1 MARKVV
7 WTYAAWTD
15 LESIADFISRDSP
28 YYAGALVREVREAAR
43 SLSQLALRG
52 RVVPEIGYKTIR
64 EILVQNYRLIYRV
77 DKSRVAILAF
87 IHGARD
93 LRALW
98 TKRYQN

>member
-15 LESIADFISRDSP
+15 LEGIADFISRDSP
-28 YYAGALVREVREAAR
+28 YYAGTLVREVREATR
-43 SLSQLALRG
+43 SLSQLAMRG
-52 RVVPEIGYKTIR
+52 RMVPEIGDKAIR
-64 EILVQNYRLIYRV
+64 EIFVQNYRLIYRA

-98 TKRYQN
+98 TKRYTN